1 MTLDGL
7 RIALVGPLPPPEGGM
22 ANQTHQLRELL
33 QLEGAQVTVV
43 RVNAPYR
50 PRWIGGVR
58 GIRALFRLAP
68 YLAELWQ
75 VSRNVD
81 VVHIM
86 ANSGW
91 SWHLVAAPAVW
102 IARLAGVP
110 SIVNYRGGEAEAF
123 LQRSANVVLPTLRRA
138 SGLAVP
144 SGFLQ
149 QVFGRR
155 GIHSD
160 IVPNIIDIER
170 FRPGSAEQKPAFPH
184 LVVARSLEGIYDI
197 PTALRA
203 FSLVRKEV
211 PAAKLTIAGSG
222 PELEAL
228 RSLASELGIQDA
240 VEFCGRLDR
249 TRMAELYRRATVV
262 MNPSRVDNMPNS
274 VLEAMA
280 SGVPLVTTDAG
291 GIPFIVRNDV
301 TGLIVRAGDFAAMAS
316 AVLRL
321 LKDDECAQRLRDAAL
336 SDVQQYTWPRIRQ
349 QWAAVYAS
357 VLSGTPGEARPA

>member
-22 ANQTHQLRELL
+22 ANQTLQLGELL
-33 QLEGAQVTVV
+33 RGEGAQVTIV

-50 PRWIGGVR
+50 PRWIGGAHW
-58 GIRALFRLAP
+58 IREPFRLVP
-68 YLAELWQ
+68 YLAELWR
-75 VSRNVD
+75 VSRQVD

-102 IARLAGVP
+102 IAKIAGVP

-155 GIHSD
+155 GVHSD

-170 FRPGSAEQKPAFPH
+170 FRPGTAEQKPAFPH

-203 FSLVRKEV
+203 FSLIRNGV
-211 PAAKLTIAGSG
+211 PTAKLTIAGSG

-228 RSLASELGIQDA
+228 QSLSSELEIRQA

-249 TRMAELYRRATVV
+249 ARMAELYRSATVV

-291 GIPFIVRNDV
+291 GIPFIVRDDV
-301 TGLIVRAGDFAAMAS
+301 TGLVVRAGDFAAMAG
-316 AVLRL
+316 AVLRVL
-321 LKDDECAQRLRDAAL
+321 NDGQCAQRLRDAAL
-336 SDVQQYTWPRIRQ
+336 NEVQQYTWPRIRQ
-349 QWAAVYAS
+349 QWAAVYAA